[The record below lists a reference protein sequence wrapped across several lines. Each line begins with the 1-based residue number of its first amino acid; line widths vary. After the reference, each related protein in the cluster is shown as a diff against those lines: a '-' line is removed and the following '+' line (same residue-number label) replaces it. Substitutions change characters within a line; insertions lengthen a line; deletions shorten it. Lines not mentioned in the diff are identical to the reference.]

1 MIGWWTQFE
10 DGTNTGPAADHR
22 SAIQLAAEEY
32 QAAQGTKAVST
43 SSKCVKRFLF
53 PGAAAC
59 GFQPENCTRAEPAV
73 VSERAVE
80 RAILVKDHG
89 RSGTGS
95 LVGHKTVEDSLSPA
109 TSLPGRQFENDTVSR
124 GTAVVGRA
132 VEITGLV
139 KIKVTLRS

>member
-1 MIGWWTQFE
+1 M
-10 DGTNTGPAADHR
+10 A
-22 SAIQLAAEEY
+22 
-32 QAAQGTKAVST
+32 TKTANNFNCP
-43 SSKCVKRFLF
+43 KC
-53 PGAAAC
+53 AC